1 MIIKLNLVVSL
12 KITDVV
18 AHTAYNAL
26 TRRQGYTALESL
38 SREDLYQ
45 LEVEAAD
52 EADALAFGHRVVAET
67 SCFVNPNKHRYSLTA
82 GTLHGADEA
91 RRVRLLVEWLE
102 DGTAALLTDSLHQ
115 DPRFGGRIKS
125 VRRGTLWTLAFKADF
140 TGDARGMAL
149 DIAVARDAKRGLLA
163 NPHSQRASIL

>member
-1 MIIKLNLVVSL
+1 MVKLNLVVSL

-26 TRRQGYTALESL
+26 TRRQSYSALEAL
-38 SREDLYQ
+38 TRDDLYC
-45 LEVEAAD
+45 LEVEAQN
-52 EADALAFGHRVVAET
+52 EEDAVAFGHRVIAET

-82 GTLHGADEA
+82 GALHGVDDA

-102 DGTAALLTDSLHQ
+102 DGTAAMMTESLRE
-115 DPRFGGRIKS
+115 DPRFGGRIKN
-125 VRRGTLWTLAFKADF
+125 VQRGTLWTLAFKSNF
-140 TGDARGMAL
+140 HGDTREMAL

-163 NPHSQRASIL
+163 NPHSQRAIIL